1 MVKIA
6 TEKKKTAKRQRQF
19 GNGSVYYVESRNA
32 WIGKYNAGRKPNGKP
47 DIKTVSGKTEAEA
60 HRKLN
65 KLIDDLKR
73 EGYVYIQKEAY
84 SKYITTWLT
93 TIKKLELKPKSYDRL
108 EQTVNSDV
116 IPYIGGLQV
125 DAITTG
131 DIQMMIS
138 GLVDDNRSYSSVKK
152 AYDAVNASFKW
163 GLSVIPPKVKY
174 NPAIAVKLPKKST
187 FDPVEIKYYNA
198 EEARLI
204 SKTALTKYPN
214 GTPWYPLGE
223 VVVVLLNTGLRLSE
237 VTALQW
243 ARDIDM
249 ESRLLYVHRNV
260 VVIKN
265 REDDKKKF
273 VTVEQKTV
281 KSAAGQDRVIPLN
294 DDAFHAFQSLKE
306 KTGHTMYVFATKQ
319 GERKSTRDID
329 KIVRRVEKRAGLPDD
344 KIYGPHALRHTFAT
358 LLLQNGVDIKTVS
371 ELLGHADIGITYNTY
386 IHVMKEQKAKA
397 VASIP
402 NFISGD
408 DNTSCLQK
416 ADN

>member
-1 MVKIA
+1 MDTA
-6 TEKKKTAKRQRQF
+6 KKKRNHGT
-19 GNGSVYYVESRNA
+19 GSVYFVEKENVWVGA
-32 WIGKYNAGRKPNGKP
+32 YKAGIKPNGRP
-47 DIKTVSGKTEAEA
+47 DIKTVRGKTEAEA
-60 HRKLN
+60 NRKLN
-65 KLIDDLKR
+65 KLIDELKK
-73 EGYVYIQKEAY
+73 EDYVYVQKELY
-84 SKYITTWLT
+84 STFVTKWLT
-93 TIKKLELKPKSYDRL
+93 TVKKLELKPKSYDRL
-108 EQTVNSDV
+108 EYTINRDV
-116 IPYIGGLQV
+116 LPYLGSLQV
-125 DAITTG
+125 SSVSTS
-131 DIQMMIS
+131 DIQKMIS
-138 GLVDDNRSYSSVKK
+138 ELVAGERSYSSVKK

-204 SKTALTKYPN
+204 SKTALTKYPK

-249 ESRLLYVHRNV
+249 ENRLLYVHRNV

-306 KTGHTMYVFATKQ
+306 KTGHTLYVFATKQ

-416 ADN
+416 VDN